1 VAKKRFLTWDANTK
15 RWLKKYR
22 GKMYSVS
29 CRQLGTPPTKEASAS
44 AANAWWLQKQAE
56 IDQQA
61 GEPTPLEQMR
71 AAVNLLALVEEFN
84 AADRETKMRIAEA
97 VLGPDRIKEMEEGV
111 DFILATP
118 QDHDRTVGAQVTNWL
133 KGQKEA
139 VAAGQLDPTSYDGY
153 RVNVNRFRD
162 WIGAERSVE
171 SITAARLKEFYE
183 YLLGQVAERR
193 AWEQANVALGR
204 GEKRP
209 GMSAKYAKS
218 IFATSKTFICHLAE
232 LGLIPLPGNIHSKA
246 LRFTAGV
253 KKIKTFEPNEF
264 SALYSA
270 CATKAPRTAL
280 YLLLMANCGMYQND
294 ISELGE
300 DEVDFKAGTITRPRS
315 KTPNGPVVTY
325 KLWPETIALLKR
337 FRNKDKSVLNERG
350 ARRVLVTANGKPLVP
365 VCHRA
370 GRLVRTDNIRSAYR
384 RLLVRL
390 KINDGKPLKL
400 IRKTSA
406 TILGQHPQYKFY
418 AQYFLAHSPGSVA
431 DKHYVVPSTEEFFAA
446 LDWLRQQYGL
456 GQRPE
461 RDDDDSTG

>member
-1 VAKKRFLTWDANTK
+1 VAKKLLLTWDANTK
-15 RWLKKYR
+15 RWLKKHQ

-56 IDQQA
+56 IDQKA
-61 GEPTPLEQMR
+61 SEPTPLEQMR
-71 AAVNLLALVEEFN
+71 AAVNVLALVEEFKT
-84 AADRETKMRIAEA
+84 ADRETKMRIAEA
-97 VLGPDRIKEMEEGV
+97 VLGPAKIKEMEEGV
-111 DFILATP
+111 DFILGTP
-118 QDHDRTVGAQVTNWL
+118 QDHDRTIGAQVAEWL
-133 KGQKEA
+133 KGQKA
-139 VAAGQLDPTSYDGY
+139 AMAAGQLDPTSYDGY

-171 SITAARLKEFYE
+171 SITAVKFKEFYE
-183 YLLGQVAERR
+183 YLLGQVGERR
-193 AWEQANVALGR
+193 AWEQADGALKR

-209 GMSAKYAKS
+209 GVSARYAKG
-218 IFATSKTFICHLAE
+218 IFVTTKTFICHLAE
-232 LGLIPLPGNIHSKA
+232 LGLIPLPGNIRSKA
-246 LRFTAGV
+246 LRINGGT
-253 KKIKTFEPNEF
+253 KKIKTFEPNELW
-264 SALYSA
+264 ALCSA
-270 CATKAPRTAL
+270 CVTKAPRTGL

-294 ISELGE
+294 VSELGE
-300 DEVDFKAGTITRPRS
+300 DEVDFEAGTITRPRS

-325 KLWPETIALLKR
+325 KLWPETLALLKK

-350 ARRVLVTANGKPLVP
+350 SARVLVTANGKPLVP
-365 VCHRA
+365 MSHRA

-390 KINDGKPLKL
+390 KIEGGKPLKL

-418 AQYFLAHSPGSVA
+418 AQYFLAHSPGTVA

-446 LDWLRQQYGL
+446 LDWLRQKYGQSQ
-456 GQRPE
+456 GTR
-461 RDDDDSTG
+461 RDDGEPK